1 MKKVISILFLFALIL
16 SASADS
22 VKNSVVGIGGYDP
35 VSYHTAKRPQRGT
48 GSFAIMHAGVN
59 YLFAS
64 ENNMKLF
71 KENPEKY
78 LPAYGGY
85 CAFGVAVG
93 KKFISDPE
101 VWDII
106 EGRLYLNLDN
116 KIKGMWV
123 KDIKGY
129 IQKADA
135 NWKKIK
141 DVKPDKL

>member
-1 MKKVISILFLFALIL
+1 MKKSIFVLALFALIL
-16 SASADS
+16 SASADNI
-22 VKNSVVGIGGYDP
+22 KNSVVGIGGYDP
-35 VSYHTAKRPQRGT
+35 VSYHLAKRPQRGT
-48 GSFAIMHAGVN
+48 GNFAVMHAGVN

-64 ENNMKLF
+64 EKNMNLF

-106 EGRLYLNLDN
+106 DGRLYLNLDN
-116 KIKGMWV
+116 RIKGMWV
-123 KDIKGY
+123 KDISGFIK
-129 IQKADA
+129 KADA
-135 NWKKIK
+135 NWQKIK
-141 DVKPDKL
+141 DLKPEKL